1 MRVEGTAAVRYWVL
15 TGGKNGHPAWKF
27 NANPTKVS
35 AHARFPSVALLPPRR
50 FPPRRSLRPA
60 PAGPVIRVATFNVF
74 LAQNPQG
81 QLAFTLNNPN
91 ALKPR
96 QLAEIIQRVAP
107 DVLLLNEF
115 DYDATGTSAGRFQ
128 TNFLAVS
135 QNGQPP
141 ISYPYRY
148 LAPSNTGEHSGFD
161 LDNNGLVDNTIGDAN
176 YGGDAFGFGEF
187 PGKYGMLV
195 YSKYPL
201 LAERARTFRLLRWKD
216 MPGALVPPGFY
227 APEELDT
234 FRLSSKSHW
243 DLPVDVNGRVFHFLV
258 HHPTPPIFDGPEDRN
273 GRRNHDEIR
282 LWADYLDPAAGG
294 YLVDDLGVPGGLG
307 RGKRFVIAGDHN
319 SDPNRGDSVDFAINQ
334 LLLHPEVNGGFI
346 PRRTG
351 TPAGPASDLTAD
363 FAGQDLRVDYVLP
376 SRTGFAIVGGA
387 VYWPAA
393 GETGATLITASDH
406 RMVYLDLEIAPL
418 IDEAV
423 RDLVIRR
430 EGDACV
436 LTWKTQAGATY
447 GVEAT
452 ASLETGAWQPVDPP
466 GIVLDPEA
474 GTATAT
480 LPDSGLPP
488 VFYRVT
494 ASLD

>member
-1 MRVEGTAAVRYWVL
+1 MPTPVRFFALPLAGLLVAGTC
-15 TGGKNGHPAWKF
+15 
-27 NANPTKVS
+27 
-35 AHARFPSVALLPPRR
+35 
-50 FPPRRSLRPA
+50 RPV
-60 PAGPVIRVATFNVF
+60 PAGPVVRVATFNVF

-96 QLAEIIQRVAP
+96 QLAEIIQRTAP

-115 DYDATGTSAGRFQ
+115 DYDAAGISAGRFQ

-141 ISYPYRY
+141 VTYPYRY
-148 LAPSNTGEHSGFD
+148 LAPSNTGEPSGFD
-161 LDNNGLVDNTIGDAN
+161 LDNNGLVDNTPGDAN

-187 PGKYGMLV
+187 PGKYGMVV
-195 YSKYPL
+195 YSKFPL
-201 LAERARTFRLLRWKD
+201 LAERARTFRLLRWMD

-227 APEELDT
+227 APEELDA

-258 HHPTPPIFDGPEDRN
+258 HHPTPPIFDGLEDRN

-282 LWADYLDPAAGG
+282 LWADYVSPAAGG
-294 YLVDDLGVPGGLG
+294 YLVDDNGVPGGLG
-307 RGKRFVIAGDHN
+307 TGRRFVIAGDHN

-334 LLLHPEVNGGFI
+334 LLLHPAVNGGFI

-351 TPAGPASDLTAD
+351 TPTGPTSDLTAD

-376 SRTGFAIVGGA
+376 SRTGFAIADGA
-387 VYWPAA
+387 VYWPAP
-393 GETGATLITASDH
+393 GQPGASLLTASDH
-406 RMVYLDLEIAPL
+406 RMVYLDLEITPL

-423 RDLVIRR
+423 RALRIRR
-430 EGDACV
+430 EGAACV
-436 LTWKTQAGATY
+436 LTWKTQAGTRY
-447 GVEAT
+447 GLET
-452 ASLETGAWQPVDPP
+452 TGSLEAAAWLPVDDPP
-466 GIVLDPEA
+466 IVLDPEA
-474 GTATAT
+474 GAAMAIV
-480 LPDSGLPP
+480 PDSGAAPA
-488 VFYRVT
+488 FFRVT
-494 ASLD
+494 ASLE